1 MAARYVAFAVVIAA
15 LLASGLWVLVNR
27 EIQRRRGARGC
38 GVLVF
43 PPSGTTF
50 AAEIGAPWP
59 SISPDGRQLAF
70 VALAAN
76 GESQLWLRPIRSAS
90 SQALAGTESA
100 ARPFWSPDSRSLG
113 FFADGKIKRLDLA
126 TGTVQNICDAAY
138 LGGMSATWGAGDV
151 IIFTHV
157 GGVFR
162 VAASGGAP
170 VLAFPDKGTES
181 DRNQL
186 QNPSFLPDGR
196 RFVFV
201 RMRSRS
207 EDDEICVAALDTK
220 EEQCI
225 AKVASPARYTA
236 PGYLLLVRDGALRL
250 QRFDADRL
258 ALSGEA
264 IPVTTSPVR
273 VSPVYR
279 PPPFSIAANALAFH
293 PGSAAAQLVWRNRTG
308 ATISSVGDLGD
319 YGAWSVS
326 ADGRWVA
333 ATRTDVR
340 TGNVDIWL
348 NDQRRG
354 AWSRFTFDDG
364 DRQWPAVLARW
375 LADCVCLGAAAAP
388 EGLYIKPTSG
398 AGSERRLPRL
408 EGNEMG
414 PRDWSPDGR
423 LILFG
428 IYSSK
433 SSWDIGVVAATG
445 DSPPKLVIQSQHG
458 ERGGRFSPDM
468 KWIAYDSTE
477 SGRREV
483 WIQPYPPTGD
493 RWQVTTTGGID
504 PHWRDDGRELLYVA
518 ADGML
523 AAVAISP
530 GTAPQVGA
538 TTPLFQTLR
547 REGAGGFGM
556 SADGR
561 RFLLAMPA
569 SGADV
574 TPITVRLNWRSAIE
588 QR

>member
-1 MAARYVAFAVVIAA
+1 M
-15 LLASGLWVLVNR
+15 
-27 EIQRRRGARGC
+27 
-38 GVLVF
+38 
-43 PPSGTTF
+43 
-50 AAEIGAPWP
+50 
-59 SISPDGRQLAF
+59 
-70 VALAAN
+70 
-76 GESQLWLRPIRSAS
+76 
-90 SQALAGTESA
+90 
-100 ARPFWSPDSRSLG
+100 
-113 FFADGKIKRLDLA
+113 
-126 TGTVQNICDAAY
+126 
-138 LGGMSATWGAGDV
+138 
-151 IIFTHV
+151 
-157 GGVFR
+157 
-162 VAASGGAP
+162 
-170 VLAFPDKGTES
+170 
-181 DRNQL
+181 
-186 QNPSFLPDGR
+186 
-196 RFVFV
+196 
-201 RMRSRS
+201 
-207 EDDEICVAALDTK
+207 
-220 EEQCI
+220 
-225 AKVASPARYTA
+225 
-236 PGYLLLVRDGALRL
+236 
-250 QRFDADRL
+250 
-258 ALSGEA
+258 
-264 IPVTTSPVR
+264 
-273 VSPVYR
+273 
-279 PPPFSIAANALAFH
+279 
-293 PGSAAAQLVWRNRTG
+293 
-308 ATISSVGDLGD
+308 
-319 YGAWSVS
+319 S

-364 DRQWPAVLARW
+364 ADNGPLFSPDGSQIVYASAR
-375 LADCVCLGAAAAP
+375 AAGP
-388 EGLYIKPTSG
+388 GGIYIKPTSG
-398 AGSERRLPRL
+398 AGSERRLPRFG
-408 EGNEMG
+408 GNEMG

-428 IYSSK
+428 IFSSK
-433 SSWDIGVVAATG
+433 NSWDIGVVAATG

-538 TTPLFQTLR
+538 TTPLFQTLS
-547 REGAGGFGM
+547 REGAGGFEM